1 MNSKPTEVVEDAII
15 ASGVG
20 VSLIDI
26 QNILS
31 IVLLCFNILW
41 IITKVIVK
49 LVKYYRDGKL
59 DEKEAADIQ
68 HDIDSLDDKLR
79 K

>member
-1 MNSKPTEVVEDAII
+1 MNGKPTEVIEDMII

-20 VSLIDI
+20 ISLIDI

-41 IITKVIVK
+41 IVVKVIIK
-49 LVKYYRDGKL
+49 LIKYYRDGKL
-59 DEKEAADIQ
+59 DDKEAADIQ